1 MTTTPRNLQ
10 PGQVLDVLG
19 DIVGHFAYDGD
30 ADAALPRIFVSFAS
44 FATADAHG
52 VEILTSCAC
61 AGVDVTLA
69 CGKLTWDA
77 RACFAHGCLVYGL
90 SPLYYDQEED

>member
-1 MTTTPRNLQ
+1 MTAHRNFQ

-19 DIVGHFAYDGD
+19 DIVGHFEYDGD
-30 ADAALPRIFVSFAS
+30 ADAALPQIFPTGDGSGAVAERQ
-44 FATADAHG
+44 A
-52 VEILTSCAC
+52 SCAC
-61 AGVDVTLA
+61 AGVEVTLV
-69 CGKLTWDA
+69 CDKLAWDA